1 VKLKALIVDD
11 EYPARQELRNL
22 LASFTDVE
30 VVGEATNAPEALQL
44 TKALEHDILFLDIQ
58 MPGLNGLQMAREL
71 QQLPN
76 PPCVIFTTAYEEYAV
91 EAFEVSALDYLLKP
105 FDEVRLARALEKVRR
120 VIGNRGKSPGRPAN
134 APGIERINRIPV
146 EKWDKTV
153 LINQDDI
160 VYAYTEDDYVYIKL
174 FNDKLLTRYTLKD
187 LESRLASGGFFRTHR
202 QYLVNLRKVREILPY
217 FKGAFTLVVED
228 AQRTEIP
235 VSRAN
240 VKKLKKLLGM

>member
-1 VKLKALIVDD
+1 MKLKALIVDD

-22 LASFTDVE
+22 LASFTDIE
-30 VVGEATNAPEALQL
+30 VVGEAANAPEALQL
-44 TKALEHDILFLDIQ
+44 IKALEHDILFLDIQ

-71 QQLPN
+71 QRLAN
-76 PPCVIFTTAYEEYAV
+76 PPSVIFTTAYEEYAV

-105 FDEVRLARALEKVRR
+105 FDEVRLARALEKARR
-120 VIGNRGKSPGRPAN
+120 VMMSQGKKPGGTAKTRGVEP
-134 APGIERINRIPV
+134 INRIPV

-174 FNDKLLTRYTLKD
+174 FNDKMLTRYTLKD
-187 LESRLASGGFFRTHR
+187 LESRLAGGGFFRAHR

-240 VKKLKKLLGM
+240 VKKLKKLLGL